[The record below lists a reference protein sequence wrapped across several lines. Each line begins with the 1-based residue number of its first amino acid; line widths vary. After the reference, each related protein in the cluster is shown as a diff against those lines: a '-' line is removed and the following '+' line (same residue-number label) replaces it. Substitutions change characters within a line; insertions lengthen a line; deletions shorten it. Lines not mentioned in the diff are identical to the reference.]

1 MSLQE
6 KYQSL
11 LELANQ
17 NGTTYNLSEVDGVL
31 HIDGNAPSAEAKQ
44 QIWDEYNKIDPDF
57 RSNDL
62 VLNVNVNAEGA
73 PSDSAHTYT
82 VEAGDSLSKIGQK
95 YGLPWKAIYDANRD
109 IISNPDL
116 IHPGQELKIPI

>member
-44 QIWDEYNKIDPDF
+44 QI
-57 RSNDL
+57 
-62 VLNVNVNAEGA
+62 
-73 PSDSAHTYT
+73 
-82 VEAGDSLSKIGQK
+82 
-95 YGLPWKAIYDANRD
+95 
-109 IISNPDL
+109 
-116 IHPGQELKIPI
+116 